1 MNVLQS
7 KVSQFNQER
16 NLNIAYTLRILDL
29 SSEIGE
35 ICKLGFSTGIG
46 KKIEHETWQEE
57 LGDALYSLLSLMN
70 SLNIDADKSLDVVL
84 RKYNSRMDLRNS
96 MDSGSS

>member
-1 MNVLQS
+1 MNNLQS

-35 ICKLGFSTGIG
+35 ICKLGFSTGLG
-46 KKIEHETWQEE
+46 KKIEHEIWQEE

-70 SLNIDADKSLDVVL
+70 SLDVDAEKTLDAVL
-84 RKYNSRMDLRNS
+84 RKYEERMVLRNS
-96 MDSGSS
+96 IDSGS

>member
-1 MNVLQS
+1 MNNLQS

-16 NLNIAYTLRILDL
+16 NLNISYSLRILDL

-35 ICKLGFSTGIG
+35 ICKLGFSAGIG
-46 KKIEHETWQEE
+46 NKIEHEIWQEE

-70 SLNIDADKSLDVVL
+70 SLDIDADKSLDIVL
-84 RKYNSRMDLRNS
+84 RKYNSRLVLRNS
-96 MDSGSS
+96 MDSGS